1 MLFIDHFTI
10 NDNEPQTTTTRNPT
24 SHFLIYTSH
33 YVLKSGDQS
42 DKYITA
48 IPEQIVLAA
57 KALTIF
63 FDPKYLLKIVLKKFF
78 FPPQAKRFL
87 PKS

>member
-1 MLFIDHFTI
+1 MNPKQQQQETPLLISLYILLTYFHSTS
-10 NDNEPQTTTTRNPT
+10 TT
-24 SHFLIYTSH
+24 S